1 SSRTTSR
8 PRSGRTRCSRASGSR
23 STPAGGCTTRSS
35 PRSPSRGR
43 SSRSPPSCGSMPGP
57 SPRCGWACRTWGR
70 PHCGPVPRRRPA
82 SVARS
87 RRRHCTRPRPRPGR
101 GRNPR
106 RTPRGRPST
115 ADTSPGCSPVVPW
128 RRPPGSAADGLDAA
142 SRQEEPMTATRMI
155 DLNADGGE
163 SFGRWE
169 LGADTALAP
178 LISSINVACGWHA
191 GDPGTM
197 TRTVALAREH
207 DISVGA
213 HPGFPDLTGFG
224 RRAMAF
230 SPDEAAQAVLYQ
242 AGALRAIADRAGVA
256 MRHVKPH
263 GSLYGLLMK
272 DDDAADAVADAVG
285 GMDPDL
291 FIVLEAG
298 PCAERQRERG
308 HKVAAEAFAD
318 LEYTD
323 DGHIIID
330 P

>member
-1 SSRTTSR
+1 
-8 PRSGRTRCSRASGSR
+8 
-23 STPAGGCTTRSS
+23 
-35 PRSPSRGR
+35 
-43 SSRSPPSCGSMPGP
+43 
-57 SPRCGWACRTWGR
+57 
-70 PHCGPVPRRRPA
+70 
-82 SVARS
+82 
-87 RRRHCTRPRPRPGR
+87 
-101 GRNPR
+101 
-106 RTPRGRPST
+106 
-115 ADTSPGCSPVVPW
+115 
-128 RRPPGSAADGLDAA
+128 
-142 SRQEEPMTATRMI
+142 MTATRTI

-291 FIVLEAG
+291 FILLEAG

-330 P
+330 PRNQRRDPQWCADQTGAALEGRVRSTGGVETPVRVDTICLHSDRPGAEDNARAVVDRITSTGWTIRSLHRTEEEAS